1 MEILVI
7 ILNLVIILII
17 KSYNSQNSTLDK
29 EISLLSDRFNKI
41 LKNINK
47 DK

>member
-1 MEILVI
+1 MDILVI
-7 ILNLVIILII
+7 ILTLIIILVV
-17 KSYNSQNSTLDK
+17 KSYNSQNSTIDE
-29 EISLLSDRFNKI
+29 EIDLLSDRFNKI